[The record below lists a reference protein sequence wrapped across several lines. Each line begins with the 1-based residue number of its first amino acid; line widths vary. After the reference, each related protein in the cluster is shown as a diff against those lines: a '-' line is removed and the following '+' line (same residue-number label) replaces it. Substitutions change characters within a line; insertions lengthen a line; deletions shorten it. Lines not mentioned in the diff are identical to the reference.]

1 VGLDNTADVLRVR
14 VERHPIYG
22 FAIQRFLS
30 AFRFQFSVFSF
41 QFSDALLPQARVVP
55 RNAARAIENMSPIGL
70 APGWFQTVSSGEFL
84 V

>member
-1 VGLDNTADVLRVR
+1 MFYVYVLSGTPFMASPFNVSF
-14 VERHPIYG
+14 P
-22 FAIQRFLS
+22 LS
-30 AFRFQFSVFSF
+30 DFSF